1 MAKVFLDTNKV
12 IDLAQRK
19 PEIRN
24 ELDGYQV
31 YLSPLSIHI
40 LFYANKTKV
49 PDGKISQFK
58 KEFQIIDLTDEILE
72 MSLNGPINDLEDN
85 IQLHS
90 AAKAD
95 CDYFLTND
103 KKLLK
108 TGYFGKTKI
117 CSSLPV
123 SSLY

>member
-40 LFYANKTKV
+40 LCYANKTKV
-49 PDGKISQFK
+49 LDGKISQFK

-72 MSLNGPINDLEDN
+72 MSLNGPTNDLEDN

>member
-40 LFYANKTKV
+40 LCYANKTKV
-49 PDGKISQFK
+49 LDGKISQFK